1 MVSPMLLRH
10 LRYLLA
16 VADHGGFTR
25 AAEALHVSQPTLSQQ
40 IRQLEET
47 LGVALFDRT
56 SRTVKATDAGEAYIE
71 CARRVLVELE
81 AGKRALHDVKDLS
94 RGNLRLAMTPTFMA
108 YLVGPLVRDFAAR
121 YPGIHLQIFELS
133 MDDIEAGLADDSLDI
148 AIAFTPVR
156 HPDLE
161 CIPAFTETLGI
172 MVGREHPLY
181 DSSGV
186 TSSDL
191 AQLDFALLAPDFIT
205 RLSIDEYFRQL
216 GITPQVRIEV
226 NSVSTLLEV
235 VRHAPMATML
245 PEAIATEDRA
255 LRRLPIENE
264 APQRGAALLR
274 RRNNYHSAAALAF
287 MNLVLE
293 LNIPCRSCRRLR
305 SFDLDLKTRSK
316 DRSLRQLLSS
326 FREQ

>member
-1 MVSPMLLRH
+1 MVNPMLLRH

-40 IRQLEET
+40 IRQLEDT

-56 SRTVKATDAGEAYIE
+56 SRTVKATDVGEAYIE

-94 RGNLRLAMTPTFMA
+94 RGSLRLAMTPTFMA
-108 YLVGPLVRDFAAR
+108 YLVGPLVRDYAAR
-121 YPGIHLQIFELS
+121 FPGIHLQIFELS

-156 HPDLE
+156 HPDIE
-161 CIPAFTETLGI
+161 CVPAFTETLGV

-181 DSSGV
+181 DSTAV
-186 TSSDL
+186 LTSSDL

-205 RLSIDEYFRQL
+205 RLSIDEYFRQQ

-235 VRHAPMATML
+235 VRHSPMATML

-255 LRRLPIENE
+255 LRRLRIENE

-274 RRNNYHSAAALAF
+274 RRNNYHSAAAVAF
-287 MNLVLE
+287 MNLVLQ
-293 LNIPCRSCRRLR
+293 
-305 SFDLDLKTRSK
+305 
-316 DRSLRQLLSS
+316 RQ
-326 FREQ
+326 

>member
-1 MVSPMLLRH
+1 

-40 IRQLEET
+40 IRQLEES
-47 LGVALFDRT
+47 LGVDLFDRT
-56 SRTVKATDAGEAYIE
+56 SRSVKPTDAGEAYIE

-94 RGNLRLAMTPTFMA
+94 RGSLRLAMTPTFMA
-108 YLVGPLVRDFAAR
+108 YLVGPLVRDYVAR
-121 YPGIHLQIFELS
+121 YPGIHLEIFELS
-133 MDDIEAGLADDSLDI
+133 MDDIEAGLVDDSLDI

-156 HPDLE
+156 NPDIE
-161 CIPAFTETLGI
+161 CIPAFVETLGV

-181 DSSGV
+181 DSASVLTPG
-186 TSSDL
+186 DI
-191 AQLDFALLAPDFIT
+191 AQLDFALLAPDFFT
-205 RLSIDEYFRQL
+205 RLSIDEYFRQN
-216 GITPQVRIEV
+216 GITPKVQIEV

-235 VRHAPMATML
+235 IRHAPIATML

-255 LRRLPIENE
+255 LRRLKVESE

-274 RRNNYHSAAALAF
+274 RQNNYHSAASVAF
-287 MNLVLE
+287 MEMVLE
-293 LNIPCRSCRRLR
+293 
-305 SFDLDLKTRSK
+305 TRS
-316 DRSLRQLLSS
+316 
-326 FREQ
+326 

>member
-1 MVSPMLLRH
+1 MLLRH

-40 IRQLEET
+40 IRQLEES
-47 LGVALFDRT
+47 LGVDLFDRT
-56 SRTVKATDAGEAYIE
+56 SRSVKPTDAGEAYIE

-81 AGKRALHDVKDLS
+81 AGRRALHDVKDLS
-94 RGNLRLAMTPTFMA
+94 RGSLRLAMTPTFMA
-108 YLVGPLVRDFAAR
+108 YLVGPLVRDYVAR
-121 YPGIHLQIFELS
+121 YPGIHLEIFELS

-156 HPDLE
+156 NPDIE
-161 CIPAFTETLGI
+161 CIPAFVETLGV

-181 DSSGV
+181 DSSLV
-186 TSSDL
+186 LSPNDI
-191 AQLDFALLAPDFIT
+191 AQLDFALLAPGYIT
-205 RLSIDEYFRQL
+205 RVSVDEYFRQH
-216 GITPQVRIEV
+216 GITPKVQIEV

-235 VRHAPMATML
+235 IRHAPLATML

-255 LRRLPIENE
+255 LRRLRVESE

-274 RRNNYHSAAALAF
+274 RKNNYHSAAAVAF
-287 MNLVLE
+287 MNLALG
-293 LNIPCRSCRRLR
+293 LGSPSP
-305 SFDLDLKTRSK
+305 
-316 DRSLRQLLSS
+316 
-326 FREQ
+326 

>member
-1 MVSPMLLRH
+1 MLLRH

-40 IRQLEET
+40 IRQLEES
-47 LGVALFDRT
+47 LGVDLFDRT
-56 SRTVKATDAGEAYIE
+56 SRSVKPTDAGQAYIE

-94 RGNLRLAMTPTFMA
+94 RGSLRLAMTPTFMA
-108 YLVGPLVRDFAAR
+108 YLVGPLVRDYVAR
-121 YPGIHLQIFELS
+121 YPGIHLEIFELS

-156 HPDLE
+156 NPDIE
-161 CIPAFTETLGI
+161 CIPAFVETLGV
-172 MVGREHPLY
+172 MVGRGHPLY
-181 DSSGV
+181 DSAAV
-186 TSSDL
+186 LTPDDI

-205 RLSIDEYFRQL
+205 RLSIDEYFRQH
-216 GITPQVRIEV
+216 GIAPTVQIEV

-235 VRHAPMATML
+235 IRHAPIATML

-255 LRRLPIENE
+255 LHRLRVESE

-274 RRNNYHSAAALAF
+274 RQNNYHSAASVAF
-287 MNLVLE
+287 MEMVLE
-293 LNIPCRSCRRLR
+293 SRS
-305 SFDLDLKTRSK
+305 
-316 DRSLRQLLSS
+316 
-326 FREQ
+326 

>member
-1 MVSPMLLRH
+1 MLLRH

-16 VADHGGFTR
+16 IADHGGFTR

-47 LGVALFDRT
+47 LGVTLFDRT
-56 SRTVKATDAGEAYIE
+56 SRTVRPTDAGAAYIE

-94 RGNLRLAMTPTFMA
+94 RGTLRLAMTPTFMA

-156 HPDLE
+156 SPDIE
-161 CIPAFTETLGI
+161 CIPAFTETLAI

-181 DSSGV
+181 ASNLRLLAEDI
-186 TSSDL
+186 
-191 AQLDFALLAPDFIT
+191 AQLDFALLAPEFIT
-205 RLSIDEYFRQL
+205 RLSVDEYFRQQ
-216 GITPQVRIEV
+216 GITPKVHIEV

-235 VRHAPMATML
+235 VRCSPLATML
-245 PEAIATEDRA
+245 PQAIATEDRA
-255 LRRLPIENE
+255 LRRLRVEAE
-264 APQRGAALLR
+264 APQRGAAILR

-287 MNLVLE
+287 VELVLG
-293 LNIPCRSCRRLR
+293 
-305 SFDLDLKTRSK
+305 LKSP
-316 DRSLRQLLSS
+316 SP
-326 FREQ
+326 

>member
-1 MVSPMLLRH
+1 MLLRH

-40 IRQLEET
+40 IRQLEES
-47 LGVALFDRT
+47 LGVDLFDRT
-56 SRTVKATDAGEAYIE
+56 SRSVKPTDAGQAYIE

-94 RGNLRLAMTPTFMA
+94 RGSLRLAMTPTFMA
-108 YLVGPLVRDFAAR
+108 YLVGPLVRDYVAR
-121 YPGIHLQIFELS
+121 YPGIHLEIFELS

-156 HPDLE
+156 NPDIE
-161 CIPAFTETLGI
+161 CIPAFVETLGV
-172 MVGREHPLY
+172 MVGRGHPLY
-181 DSSGV
+181 DSAGV
-186 TSSDL
+186 LTPDDI

-205 RLSIDEYFRQL
+205 RLSIDEYFRQH
-216 GITPQVRIEV
+216 GIAPTVQIEV

-235 VRHAPMATML
+235 IRHAPIATML

-255 LRRLPIENE
+255 LRRLRVESE

-274 RRNNYHSAAALAF
+274 RQNNYHSAASVAF
-287 MNLVLE
+287 MEMVLE
-293 LNIPCRSCRRLR
+293 
-305 SFDLDLKTRSK
+305 TRS
-316 DRSLRQLLSS
+316 
-326 FREQ
+326 

>member
-1 MVSPMLLRH
+1 MLLRH

-40 IRQLEET
+40 IRQLEES
-47 LGVALFDRT
+47 LGVDLFDRT
-56 SRTVKATDAGEAYIE
+56 SRSVKPTDAGQAYIE

-94 RGNLRLAMTPTFMA
+94 RGSLRLAMTPTFMA
-108 YLVGPLVRDFAAR
+108 YLVGPLVRDYVAR
-121 YPGIHLQIFELS
+121 YPGIHLEIFELS

-156 HPDLE
+156 NPDIE
-161 CIPAFTETLGI
+161 CIPAFVETLGV

-181 DSSGV
+181 DSSSV
-186 TSSDL
+186 LTPDDI

-205 RLSIDEYFRQL
+205 RLSIDEYFRQR
-216 GITPQVRIEV
+216 GITPKVQIEV

-235 VRHAPMATML
+235 IRHAPIATML

-255 LRRLPIENE
+255 LRRLHVESE

-274 RRNNYHSAAALAF
+274 RQNNYHSAAAEAF
-287 MNLVLE
+287 MKLVLE
-293 LNIPCRSCRRLR
+293 
-305 SFDLDLKTRSK
+305 TRS
-316 DRSLRQLLSS
+316 
-326 FREQ
+326 

>member
-1 MVSPMLLRH
+1 MLLRH

-40 IRQLEET
+40 IRQLEES
-47 LGVALFDRT
+47 LGVDLFDRT
-56 SRTVKATDAGEAYIE
+56 SRSVKPTDAGQAYIE

-94 RGNLRLAMTPTFMA
+94 RGSLRLAMTPTFMA
-108 YLVGPLVRDFAAR
+108 YLVGPLVRDYVAR
-121 YPGIHLQIFELS
+121 YPGIHLEIFELS

-156 HPDLE
+156 NPDIE
-161 CIPAFTETLGI
+161 CIPAFVEALGV

-181 DSSGV
+181 DSSLV
-186 TSSDL
+186 LSPNDI
-191 AQLDFALLAPDFIT
+191 AQLDFALLAPGYIT
-205 RLSIDEYFRQL
+205 RVSVDEYFREH
-216 GITPQVRIEV
+216 GITPKVQIEV

-235 VRHAPMATML
+235 IRHAPLATML

-255 LRRLPIENE
+255 LRRLRVESE

-274 RRNNYHSAAALAF
+274 RKNNYHSAAAVAF
-287 MNLVLE
+287 MEMVLE
-293 LNIPCRSCRRLR
+293 SRS
-305 SFDLDLKTRSK
+305 
-316 DRSLRQLLSS
+316 
-326 FREQ
+326 

>member
-1 MVSPMLLRH
+1 MLLRH

-40 IRQLEET
+40 IRQLEES
-47 LGVALFDRT
+47 LGVDLFDRT
-56 SRTVKATDAGEAYIE
+56 SRSVKPTDAGQAYIE

-94 RGNLRLAMTPTFMA
+94 RGSLRLAMTPTFMA
-108 YLVGPLVRDFAAR
+108 YLVGPLVRDYVAR
-121 YPGIHLQIFELS
+121 YPGIHLEIFELS

-156 HPDLE
+156 NPDIE
-161 CIPAFTETLGI
+161 CIPAFVETLGV

-181 DSSGV
+181 DSSLV
-186 TSSDL
+186 LSPNDI
-191 AQLDFALLAPDFIT
+191 AQLDFALLAPGYIT
-205 RLSIDEYFRQL
+205 RVSVDEYFRQH
-216 GITPQVRIEV
+216 GITPKVQIEV

-235 VRHAPMATML
+235 IRHAPLATML

-255 LRRLPIENE
+255 LRRLRVESE

-274 RRNNYHSAAALAF
+274 RKNNYHSAAAVAF
-287 MNLVLE
+287 MNLALG
-293 LNIPCRSCRRLR
+293 LGSPSP
-305 SFDLDLKTRSK
+305 
-316 DRSLRQLLSS
+316 
-326 FREQ
+326 

>member
-1 MVSPMLLRH
+1 MLLRH

-47 LGVALFDRT
+47 LGVVLFDRT

-161 CIPAFTETLGI
+161 CIPAFTETLGV

-181 DSSGV
+181 DSSRV
-186 TSSDL
+186 LTSSDL

-255 LRRLPIENE
+255 LRRLSVENE

-274 RRNNYHSAAALAF
+274 RRNNYHSAAAVAF
-287 MNLVLE
+287 MNMVLE
-293 LNIPCRSCRRLR
+293 LNIPL
-305 SFDLDLKTRSK
+305 
-316 DRSLRQLLSS
+316 
-326 FREQ
+326 

>member
-1 MVSPMLLRH
+1 MVFPMLLRH

-47 LGVALFDRT
+47 LGVSLFDRT
-56 SRTVKATDAGEAYIE
+56 SRTVKPTDAGEAYIE

-94 RGNLRLAMTPTFMA
+94 RGTLRLAMTPTFMA

-156 HPDLE
+156 SPEIE

-181 DSSGV
+181 DSVAVLTPEDIAS
-186 TSSDL
+186 
-191 AQLDFALLAPDFIT
+191 LDFALLAPDFIT
-205 RLSIDEYFRQL
+205 RLSVDEYFRQQ

-235 VRHAPMATML
+235 VRCSPMATML

-255 LRRLPIENE
+255 LRRLGVESE
-264 APQRGAALLR
+264 APQRGAAVLR
-274 RRNNYHSAAALAF
+274 RRNNYHSAAAVAF
-287 MNLVLE
+287 VELVLGMGS
-293 LNIPCRSCRRLR
+293 PSP
-305 SFDLDLKTRSK
+305 
-316 DRSLRQLLSS
+316 
-326 FREQ
+326 

>member
-1 MVSPMLLRH
+1 MLLRH

-40 IRQLEET
+40 IRQLEES
-47 LGVALFDRT
+47 LGVDLFDRT
-56 SRTVKATDAGEAYIE
+56 SRSVKPTDAGQAYIE

-94 RGNLRLAMTPTFMA
+94 RGSLRLAMTPTFMA
-108 YLVGPLVRDFAAR
+108 YLVGPLVRDYVAR
-121 YPGIHLQIFELS
+121 YPGIHLEIFELS

-156 HPDLE
+156 NPDVE
-161 CIPAFTETLGI
+161 CIPAFVETLGV

-181 DSSGV
+181 DSSLV
-186 TSSDL
+186 LSPNDI
-191 AQLDFALLAPDFIT
+191 AQLDFALLAPGYIT
-205 RLSIDEYFRQL
+205 RVSVDEYFRQH
-216 GITPQVRIEV
+216 GITPKVQIEV
-226 NSVSTLLEV
+226 NSVSTLLEMI
-235 VRHAPMATML
+235 RHAPLATIL

-255 LRRLPIENE
+255 LRRLRVESE

-274 RRNNYHSAAALAF
+274 RKNNYHSAAAVAF
-287 MNLVLE
+287 MEMVLE
-293 LNIPCRSCRRLR
+293 SRS
-305 SFDLDLKTRSK
+305 
-316 DRSLRQLLSS
+316 
-326 FREQ
+326 